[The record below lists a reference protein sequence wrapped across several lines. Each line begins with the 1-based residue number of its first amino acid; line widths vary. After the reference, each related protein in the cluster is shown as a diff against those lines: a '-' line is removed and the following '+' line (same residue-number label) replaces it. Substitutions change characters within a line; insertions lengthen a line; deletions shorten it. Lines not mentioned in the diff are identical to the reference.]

1 MQTIIPITGTDSTMR
16 HIQAVLLLSA
26 AAIALSGCS
35 DHEPQQHAHN
45 DAVSQHQPL
54 QKREQ
59 VRAHEHGGHDSHAS
73 QAALSLND
81 GNKWATDEAL
91 RHAMHGI
98 VELMQPHLHQPAA
111 SADYSTLSHGIHSNI
126 EYMVQNCKLEPAADA
141 ALHVI
146 IGEMIAGT
154 ELLDGKQGEAA
165 RSQGVEKIAQAL
177 TSYTQY
183 FDHPGLMLH

>member
-1 MQTIIPITGTDSTMR
+1 MR
-16 HIQAVLLLSA
+16 SIQAALFLGA
-26 AAIALSGCS
+26 AALTLSGCS

-54 QKREQ
+54 QNREQ
-59 VRAHEHGGHDSHAS
+59 VRAHDHAGHDSHAS

-91 RHAMHGI
+91 RHAMHSI

-111 SADYSTLSHGIHSNI
+111 NADYNTLSHGIHSNI

-141 ALHVI
+141 ALHAI

-154 ELLDGKQGEAA
+154 DLLEGKQGEAA
-165 RSQGVEKIAQAL
+165 RRQGVERIAAAL

-183 FDHPGLMLH
+183 FDHPGLALH